1 MKNIVKIGLTACL
14 VLGLSG
20 CAKDSNSIYENF
32 LMQPTIKESISNSN
46 YGVKLNDI
54 PKCPE
59 QKIIGKASS
68 FKEVQYIDSIE
79 TITNEDGTTTTT
91 PTIKTYKIGNE
102 DEIKGCIDT
111 DTKNGT
117 QFLMI
122 NASKINRELVK

>member
-14 VLGLSG
+14 MLGLSG
-20 CAKDSNSIYENF
+20 CVKDSNSIHESL
-32 LMQPTIKESISNSN
+32 LMQPTIKESSSRST

-59 QKIIGKASS
+59 QKVIGKASS

-79 TITNEDGTTTTT
+79 SITNEDGITTTT
-91 PTIKTYKIGNE
+91 PTTKSYKIGDE

-111 DTKNGT
+111 DIKNGT

-122 NASKINRELVK
+122 NTSKINRELVK